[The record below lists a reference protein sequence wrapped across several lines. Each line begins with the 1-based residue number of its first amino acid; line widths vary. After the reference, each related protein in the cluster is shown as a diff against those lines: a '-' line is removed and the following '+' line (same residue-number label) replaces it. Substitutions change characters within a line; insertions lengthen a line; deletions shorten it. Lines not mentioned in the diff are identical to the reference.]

1 MEDSEAAPRA
11 PRSFCANLVL
21 ETPGGNLPPV
31 LAVDV
36 QALAT
41 DYAERVAAA
50 SRLSTSVLLTCAAIG
65 VATGV
70 LQAGAGAI
78 SGFVSAG
85 APILYGLVLGVH
97 VVPGV
102 VAQALLRRPW
112 VALITH
118 FVAALVA
125 SAVVPLWI
133 GRYLGTALLIG
144 GLQEAIA
151 ALSRY
156 KRWESWRFF
165 VSAVVVGAVIAVA
178 IWFAADVSR
187 FPLWGQ
193 IVYVALFIV
202 GPVVWTAAGLAVGGA
217 LRRAG
222 VARGSSG

>member
-1 MEDSEAAPRA
+1 
-11 PRSFCANLVL
+11 
-21 ETPGGNLPPV
+21 
-31 LAVDV
+31 
-36 QALAT
+36 
-41 DYAERVAAA
+41 VAA
-50 SRLSTSVLLTCAAIG
+50 RTRISTSVLLTCAAIG

-97 VVPGV
+97 VLPGV
-102 VAQALLRRPW
+102 VAQELLRRPW

-118 FVAALVA
+118 LVAALVA

-133 GRYLGTALLIG
+133 GRYIGTALLIG
-144 GLQEAIA
+144 ALQELIA
-151 ALSRY
+151 AVSRY
-156 KRWESWRFF
+156 QRWEPWRFF
-165 VSAVVVGAVIAVA
+165 LSAVIVGAVIAVA
-178 IWFAADVSR
+178 IWFAADVTR

-202 GPVVWTAAGLAVGGA
+202 GPVAWTAVGLAIGRA

-222 VARGSSG
+222 VARRSRS